1 RQPTAISRHR
11 RLRRAAT
18 TFLAGLP
25 IFASNQRLDVERR
38 LVAAGYRSA
47 DAMASIVALS
57 LLSALACMALAAL
70 MLWSPTVPAHWFVR
84 LPALLMA
91 AWIGMLLPRI
101 VLDRLVARHQRAVLR
116 GLPDALDLM
125 IICTNAGMG
134 LHATLQRTAL
144 EMTSIS
150 PALANELALTSAE
163 AQLSGDTT
171 A

>member
-1 RQPTAISRHR
+1 
-11 RLRRAAT
+11 
-18 TFLAGLP
+18 
-25 IFASNQRLDVERR
+25 
-38 LVAAGYRSA
+38 
-47 DAMASIVALS
+47 
-57 LLSALACMALAAL
+57 AL

-171 A
+171 AALTHMAERVNIASVSSLASTLSQAQRYGT